1 MFGRVKR
8 DWENWWVQWPML
20 YNFNDVDD
28 RSFPWWFRIWPLLL
42 QGGGF
47 KHCFDNVNFTHTL
60 RKGFNLTQGKLTD
73 SEQRTFHRDCRLR
86 FTLPYLC
93 HTMPS
98 RGGAAGAAVVLT
110 PAAADAYLLRQGR
123 QRRAFF
129 AATPQ
134 PEEKSVMFANLD
146 KMVEWN
152 DPLKGVFPSR
162 SKWPRS

>member
-60 RKGFNLTQGKLTD
+60 RKGFNLAQGKFTD

-93 HTMPS
+93 HTMPTIAGGGCSQLVPRS
-98 RGGAAGAAVVLT
+98 RCSSGFAK
-110 PAAADAYLLRQGR
+110 ADSVGPSLLPPRSR
-123 QRRAFF
+123 KRSPWCSPIWTRW
-129 AATPQ
+129 
-134 PEEKSVMFANLD
+134 
-146 KMVEWN
+146 WN
-152 DPLKGVFPSR
+152 GTTRLRVFPSR
-162 SKWPRS
+162 CK